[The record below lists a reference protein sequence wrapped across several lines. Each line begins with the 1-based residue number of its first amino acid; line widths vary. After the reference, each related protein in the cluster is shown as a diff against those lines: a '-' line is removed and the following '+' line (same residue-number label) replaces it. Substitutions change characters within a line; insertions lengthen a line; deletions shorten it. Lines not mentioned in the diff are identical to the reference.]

1 MKVGSM
7 TVPLQ
12 HMPLAEALEYL
23 KAMGVEAVEVGS
35 GGFPG
40 NAHCKPKELLA
51 DRQKLKEFAKSFENT
66 GVELNALSCHGNPIH
81 PNKDIGAKAHEEFA
95 DTCRLAGELG
105 VKLRIRSFIDS

>member
-66 GVELNALSCHGNPIH
+66 GVELNAFFRLRRGLSG
-81 PNKDIGAKAHEEFA
+81 
-95 DTCRLAGELG
+95 L
-105 VKLRIRSFIDS
+105 

>member
-40 NAHCKPKELLA
+40 NAHCKPNCWQT
-51 DRQKLKEFAKSFENT
+51 DRN
-66 GVELNALSCHGNPIH
+66 
-81 PNKDIGAKAHEEFA
+81 
-95 DTCRLAGELG
+95 
-105 VKLRIRSFIDS
+105 